1 VTAIS
6 MNAQKLVFLIAFS
19 GVLAAEEIPSRTAL
33 SVRGLNEALIAVA
46 ERVTP
51 AVATVMAEGYQQ
63 VAGDPAG
70 VGPVGLRRAG
80 GSGVIVSSDGYI
92 VTNAHVVA
100 TATRIQVQLS
110 SNGAQAGHSIVRPA
124 GRIFPAQL
132 VGLDAET
139 DLALL
144 KVEADGL
151 RFLELADSDI
161 VRQGQLVVAVGS
173 PKGLESSMSMGVI
186 SALARQLRPDDRA
199 IYLQTD
205 APINP
210 GNSGGALVD
219 IEGRLVG
226 INTLIL
232 TQSGGSEGL
241 GFAVPTNIVRFVID
255 QLRRSGFVLRGEI
268 GVEAQTVTPGLA
280 SALGLASDTGVIL
293 ADVLPGGPADAAGIK
308 IGDIVLSFNGKP
320 MENARQFHVN
330 LYRES
335 ASAIVTLRI
344 LRGADTLEKKVVVFA
359 RSNSAELFV
368 SHVNEGQHLVPRL
381 SILALPIDMSIAGLL
396 PEPPRRSYGILV
408 ARLAMTTDG
417 PTGDLLPGDIIYAVN
432 REPVSTVPELRAV
445 VEKQGAGGPVTLQ
458 VERAGKMRYVEIR
471 LD

>member
-1 VTAIS
+1 MIILSA
-6 MNAQKLVFLIAFS
+6 
-19 GVLAAEEIPSRTAL
+19 VLAAEEIPSRIAP
-33 SVRGLNEALIAVA
+33 SARGLNEALIEVA
-46 ERVTP
+46 EHVTP
-51 AVATVMAEGYQQ
+51 AVAMVIAEGYEQ
-63 VAGDPAG
+63 VAGDPSG
-70 VGPVGLRRAG
+70 VIPFGLRRAG
-80 GSGVIVSSDGYI
+80 GSGVIVSSNGYI

-100 TATRIQVQLS
+100 AARRIQVQLS
-110 SNGAQAGHSIVRPA
+110 SNGAHAGRSIVRPP
-124 GRIFPAQL
+124 GRVLPARL

-144 KVEADGL
+144 KVDAEGF

-161 VRQGQLVVAVGS
+161 VRQGQMVVAVGS
-173 PKGLESSMSMGVI
+173 PNGLESSMSMGVI
-186 SALARQLRPDDRA
+186 SAVARQLRSDDRV

-241 GFAVPTNIVRFVID
+241 GFAVPSNIVRFVID
-255 QLRRSGFVLRGEI
+255 QMRRNGFVLRGEI

-280 SALGLASDTGVIL
+280 AALGLARDTGVVL
-293 ADVLPGGPADAAGIK
+293 ADVLPGGPADWSGLK
-308 IGDIVLSFNGKP
+308 IGDIVLSLNGKL

-330 LYRES
+330 LYQQG
-335 ASAIVTLRI
+335 ASSTVTLQI

-359 RSNSAELFV
+359 RSNSPERFA
-368 SHVNEGQHLVPRL
+368 SHVNERQHLVPRL
-381 SILALPIDMSIAGLL
+381 SILALAMDASVANLL
-396 PEPPRRSYGILV
+396 SGPPRRSSGILV

-417 PTGDLLPGDIIYAVN
+417 PTGELLPGDIIYEVN
-432 REPVSTVPELRAV
+432 RQAVSSLSELRAV
-445 VEKQGAGGPVTLQ
+445 MERQQPGEAVTLQ